1 MEWNFLIY
9 KYFIIF
15 YLISER
21 YYSFFTLGYN
31 VLHPIGWD
39 AFGLPAENAA
49 IEKQINPIE
58 WTYDNIKSMRNQLK
72 LLNYSFDWDREITT
86 CDPEYY
92 KFTQELFLKL
102 FEKDLV
108 YRKESFVNWDPVDET
123 VLAEEQ
129 VDVNNCSWRSGAK
142 VEKKLLNQW
151 FIRTTSFAK

>member
-1 MEWNFLIY
+1 M
-9 KYFIIF
+9 
-15 YLISER
+15 
-21 YYSFFTLGYN
+21 
-31 VLHPIGWD
+31 HPIGWD

-49 IEKQINPIE
+49 IEKQINPIV
-58 WTYDNIKSMRNQLK
+58 WTYDNIKNMRNQLK

-108 YRKESFVNWDPVDET
+108 YRKESFVNWDPIDET

-129 VDVNNCSWRSGAK
+129 VDANNCSWRSGAK
-142 VEKKLLNQW
+142 IEKRLLNQW